1 MKKAFI
7 LSTMFMLLF
16 AAMSTALAQTDYST
30 TDERIVVNKSDLTP
44 DQIAKLKAEAEL
56 DLMEKKLEQY
66 GNWVGV
72 GGEIGEAIDDGLNS
86 VVDVAEKFGK
96 TEVGKFT
103 LVLIAWKVVGT
114 DVVRIL
120 LGLLFIGMFTWLLI
134 FSFRRTCIERRVL
147 TKRENPGF
155 MKYPKL
161 KEYKII
167 EPLFGDGEGLGI
179 IRIVHLIFFLIGIWI
194 TYAIMF

>member
-1 MKKAFI
+1 MKRIFV
-7 LSTMFMLLF
+7 LPVLLLL
-16 AAMSTALAQTDYST
+16 ALTSVTAQTDYT
-30 TDERIVVNKSDLTP
+30 TSNEKIVVNKSDLTP

-56 DLMEKKLEQY
+56 EMMQKKLETY

-72 GGEIGEAIDDGLNS
+72 GGEIGTAIDEGLNS

-103 LVLIAWKVVGT
+103 LVLIAWKVVGQ

-120 LGLLFIGMFTWLLI
+120 LGLIFIFMFTWLLI
-134 FSFRRTCIERRVL
+134 YSFRRTCIERRVL
-147 TKRENPGF
+147 VKRENPGF

-179 IRIVHLIFFLIGIWI
+179 IRIAHLIFFLIGIWI
-194 TYAIMF
+194 TYGIMF

>member
-1 MKKAFI
+1 MKRI
-7 LSTMFMLLF
+7 LVLPVLLLL
-16 AAMSTALAQTDYST
+16 ALTSVTAQTDYT
-30 TDERIVVNKSDLTP
+30 TSDERIVVNKSDLTP
-44 DQIAKLKAEAEL
+44 DQIAKLKAEAQLE
-56 DLMEKKLEQY
+56 LMEKKLETY

-72 GGEIGEAIDDGLNS
+72 GGEIGQAIDEGLNS

-103 LVLIAWKVVGT
+103 LVLIAWKVVGQ

-120 LGLLFIGMFTWLLI
+120 LGLIFIGMFTWLLI
-134 FSFRRTCIERRVL
+134 YSFRRTCIDRRVL
-147 TKRENPGF
+147 IKNENPGF

-161 KEYKII
+161 REYKIV

-179 IRIVHLIFFLIGIWI
+179 IRIAHLIFFLIGIWI

>member
-1 MKKAFI
+1 MKRI
-7 LSTMFMLLF
+7 LVLPVLLLL
-16 AAMSTALAQTDYST
+16 ALTSVTAQTDYT
-30 TDERIVVNKSDLTP
+30 TSDERIVVNKSDLTP
-44 DQIAKLKAEAEL
+44 DQIAKLKAEAQLE
-56 DLMEKKLEQY
+56 LMEKKLETY

-72 GGEIGEAIDDGLNS
+72 GGEIGQAIDEGLNS
-86 VVDVAEKFGK
+86 VVNVAEKFGK

-103 LVLIAWKVVGT
+103 LVLIAWKVVGQ

-120 LGLLFIGMFTWLLI
+120 LGLIFIGMFTWLLI
-134 FSFRRTCIERRVL
+134 YSFRRTCIDRRVL
-147 TKRENPGF
+147 IKNENPGF
-155 MKYPKL
+155 MTYPKL
-161 KEYKII
+161 KEYKIV